1 MKRKIHKDIGA
12 AKARVQ
18 ETRAAYLRAVKAYN
32 KHLTRE
38 LSKNPV
44 DGEIFPIVQ
53 LKKSRGNK
61 KR

>member
-1 MKRKIHKDIGA
+1 MKRKIKKDIAA

-38 LSKNPV
+38 LSKNPIDV
-44 DGEIFPIVQ
+44 ELFPTVK
-53 LKKSRGNK
+53 LKKSRRNK
-61 KR
+61 KK